1 MAFRLMTHP
10 SSVARRPWYAVRRLP
25 EGEVLVPRARWCDA
39 YLCKLRGLTF
49 RRTLPPDE
57 GLILVEAH
65 ESRLGTGI
73 HMLCVFFPIA
83 VIWADSQGDVVD
95 VRLARPFVPAY
106 IPRRPA
112 RYILEGV
119 PALLERV
126 QVGDRL
132 EFVPL

>member
-1 MAFRLMTHP
+1 MIRP
-10 SSVARRPWYAVRRLP
+10 SSAARRPWVAVRRLP

-39 YLCKLRGLTF
+39 HLCKLRGLTF
-49 RRTLPPDE
+49 RRALPPEE
-57 GLILVEAH
+57 GLVLVEARD
-65 ESRLGTGI
+65 SRLGAGI

-83 VIWADSQGDVVD
+83 VIWIDSQGDVVD

-106 IPRRPA
+106 LPRRPA

-132 EFVPL
+132 EFMPL

>member
-1 MAFRLMTHP
+1 MIRP
-10 SSVARRPWYAVRRLP
+10 SSAARRPWVAVRRLP

-39 YLCKLRGLTF
+39 HLCKLRGLTF
-49 RRTLPPDE
+49 RRALPPEE
-57 GLILVEAH
+57 GLVLVEARD
-65 ESRLGTGI
+65 SRLGAGI

-83 VIWADSQGDVVD
+83 VIWMDSQGDVVD
-95 VRLARPFVPAY
+95 VRLPRPFGPALHT
-106 IPRRPA
+106 RRPA

-132 EFVPL
+132 EFMPL